1 MGLRSEET
9 APADAAPDVTVTA
22 ERITEESRA
31 REVLELFRK
40 ADHIR
45 IFFLILVEDET
56 SFTVERL
63 QVGFYA
69 GGFFRFLLFIG
80 TDIDP
85 FAFFLALCFKKG
97 AENLL
102 EERVL
107 E

>member
-1 MGLRSEET
+1 MKLQALVVNNTFGSLYAVR
-9 APADAAPDVTVTA
+9 PVGG
-22 ERITEESRA
+22 ICQL
-31 REVLELFRK
+31 EVEQEELFRK

-45 IFFLILVEDET
+45 ILFLILVEDET

-85 FAFFLALCFKKG
+85 FAFFFLLCFKKG
-97 AENLL
+97 TENLL